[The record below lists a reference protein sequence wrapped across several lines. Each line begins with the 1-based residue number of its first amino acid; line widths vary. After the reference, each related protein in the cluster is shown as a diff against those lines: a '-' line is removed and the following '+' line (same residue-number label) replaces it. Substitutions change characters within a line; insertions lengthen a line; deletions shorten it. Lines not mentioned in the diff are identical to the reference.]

1 MTRRGKTTET
11 RHFLPFS
18 FFCVCARFLIFS
30 FFAFLLLLS
39 ILEGMDDNGES
50 TSKKKNEKK
59 NYVQE
64 GFEEGAGSTY
74 RAQLYYIKRLPMFV
88 FFFPTTIIT
97 TTTKTK
103 TIKTT
108 TNTFHSSKTYRP
120 LLTTA

>member
-1 MTRRGKTTET
+1 MRVFFLKTESKREVPLDFLDVDDMRVVGILQNRRRYFLSALERMTRRGKTTET

-64 GFEEGAGSTY
+64 GFEEGAAALT
-74 RAQLYYIKRLPMFV
+74 ALNF
-88 FFFPTTIIT
+88 TT
-97 TTTKTK
+97 
-103 TIKTT
+103 
-108 TNTFHSSKTYRP
+108 
-120 LLTTA
+120 